1 MKRKKLLFVGQLML
15 VFLLSACTNEKSVLS
30 SSSVVSST
38 NPQSSEVASSS
49 QESVL
54 SSVSE
59 SFSSEEP
66 SISSEVSSEVP
77 ASSDVSSEAPV
88 QSSEEP
94 VETSSEAPVISSEV
108 SSEEISSSV
117 SESVSSSE
125 EPESK
130 FITSVA
136 GISDHIASKKSDMTL
151 DQFTNRLEQMDPQ
164 PLSLRK
170 VRYTYHIVE
179 KLTGIYQEM
188 LLDNTPMQEGEIVGD
203 FVSEPK
209 SNNNDS
215 IIKVLSGT
223 PVTRMQ
229 KFYAMEYTSA
239 INPSGWLSYHKTRR
253 SFLQYAQEGEG
264 FEESFSF
271 NPTKLWMITWGNRPA
286 NASIDGTYFGFQEY
300 ERDYDDDGYCTSFMF
315 KEYTYM
321 SGTLSSYNSSRYYD
335 GSYECT
341 CYCTI
346 EYLDVVINNES
357 IVASSLLPK
366 KEEGVSLETFT
377 EEIDKLEPQTNDR
390 KIRISYHIV
399 ESLKGFVPNATDRR
413 GNPLPEGETVTDL
426 VLESRNNSASDLKIV
441 SGQINTKFS
450 QICQSGIMIGIKSWL
465 SYHKEKRNNAERE
478 AQPGWDVF
486 NESLIIN
493 PFSMWMVYAG
503 DDPANSDVEGTYF
516 AFEEYERTFDEN
528 GYCQT
533 LRFRECTLIDGV
545 FSRWDTKPQSYKGL
559 FDAEMTATI
568 EYLDVE

>member
-1 MKRKKLLFVGQLML
+1 ML

-38 NPQSSEVASSS
+38 NPQSSEVASSSS

-108 SSEEISSSV
+108 SSEEISSSI
-117 SESVSSSE
+117 SESISSSE
-125 EPESK
+125 ESGNS
-130 FITSVA
+130 FISSQA
-136 GISDHIASKKSDMTL
+136 DLSDHIASKKAGLTL
-151 DQFTNRLEQMDPQ
+151 DQFTSELDQMDPK
-164 PLSLRK
+164 PIALRK

-179 KLTGIYQEM
+179 KLTGNYQKAM
-188 LLDNTPMQEGEIVGD
+188 LDSTQMPEGEIVGD

-209 SNNNDS
+209 ENNNS
-215 IIKVLSGT
+215 TYIKVLSGT
-223 PVTRMQ
+223 PITQMQ
-229 KFYAMEYTSA
+229 KFYANDYTSA
-239 INPSGWLSYHKTRR
+239 INPQGWLDYHKQKRT
-253 SFLQYAQEGEG
+253 FLQYAQEGEG
-264 FEESFSF
+264 FEERFYT
-271 NPTKLWMITWGNRPA
+271 NPMQLWMISWGNRPA
-286 NASIDGTYFGFQEY
+286 NADMDGVYFGFNEF
-300 ERDYDDDGYCTSFMF
+300 ERNYDENGYCTSFMI
-315 KEYTYM
+315 KEYSYM
-321 SGTLSSYNSSRYYD
+321 KGTLITYNSQREYD

-346 EYLDVVINNES
+346 EYLDVVYNNES
-357 IVASSLLPK
+357 LVISSLLPK
-366 KEEGVSLETFT
+366 REEGVSLETFT

-390 KIRISYHIV
+390 KIRITYHIS
-399 ESLKGFVPNATDRR
+399 ETLEGSVPNATDRR

-441 SGQINTKFS
+441 SGQINTNFS
-450 QICQSGIMIGIKSWL
+450 QICQSGIMIGIKNWL

-478 AQPGWDVF
+478 AQPGWNIF
-486 NESLIIN
+486 NESLNIN
-493 PFSMWMVYAG
+493 PFNMWMVYAG
-503 DDPANSDVEGTYF
+503 DDPANSDVDGTYF
-516 AFEEYERTFDEN
+516 SFEEYERTFDEN

-533 LRFRECTLIDGV
+533 LLFRSFTFIDGT
-545 FSRWDTKPQSYKGL
+545 FSAWRTESQYYQGK
-559 FDAEMTATI
+559 FDAVMTATI